1 MKDKLNIT
9 VKIADQ
15 PPIALRDVTL
25 EEEEVIRE
33 AEYNINKLVNSW
45 SRQFADKS
53 TTEVLAMVTLRF
65 AQLYFAQRRA
75 IGAFDA
81 TLDDFEQQLDKI
93 VLSLGDDAGH

>member
-15 PPIALRDVTL
+15 PPIALRDVSP
-25 EEEEVIRE
+25 EEEKVVRE
-33 AEYNINKLVNSW
+33 AEYNINRLITSW

-53 TTEVLAMVTLRF
+53 TAEVLAMVTLRF
-65 AQLYFAQRRA
+65 AQLYFSQRE
-75 IGAFDA
+75 AFGKLDK

-93 VLSLGDDAGH
+93 VLRLD

>member
-15 PPIALRDVTL
+15 PPIPLRDVSP

-65 AQLYFAQRRA
+65 AQLYFAQRRV
-75 IGAFDA
+75 IGSFEA

-93 VLSLGDDAGH
+93 VLSLGDEN